1 MCDFFVYVHFLLY
14 LCGVIIKRLS
24 MKKSLL
30 CLFAGLLCCVSQA
43 MADVTFRVNV
53 PEGTQHCYVVGA
65 LPELSNW
72 AAGSGVVMTKVDGQ
86 NQFVVTVAG
95 ITAADVSASEGYKY
109 VCGPDWKYVEVTASN
124 GEMANR
130 KIVGNPDVVA
140 KWRNVYTAIGIV
152 ENWEIAGK
160 QYPVQILLPS
170 NYDASKEY
178 NVTYMF
184 GRHQRYRD
192 AGSDTEM
199 GDRILYSDSWAVADT
214 VAAMEQRGEEVGV
227 VVVIYAQLPEFTPWE
242 NEEYMGT
249 GAAEEFLQGFVED
262 FKPAFEAKYP
272 IAQGKEHCTIMGAD
286 VAGLFAMY
294 ASLEYPELF
303 GKCGLFSPAIWY
315 NSQEMKEYATAY
327 EKDLAGTHVVMVSTT
342 GDVAMTTDEVDYY
355 STWMES
361 QGATV
366 SEIVVAGAHD
376 DKTWGK
382 AVSAVI
388 NNTTTTN
395 KNNNH
400 SVWQQHSHTARE
412 AAAIEDY
419 AAVTWYF
426 MKGEGT
432 TTLTCEG
439 TATQKGSFYKDGKTA
454 TDAQI
459 LVKEIP
465 VDGKK
470 YSYYWNLNS
479 GSQCDGELLMA
490 SPKDI
495 GFKNTRSTIS
505 WQRVAVFADGS
516 YEQSAASATNFK
528 VNGVTMAVGANYE
541 VSAQVSLS
549 DSKVVSVH
557 YGSVNSGSDMGEL
570 VQATVSDNCLKAQV
584 VYSYLT
590 NKLTVTET
598 AWGSS
603 DIDLAYM
610 KVEPAVVRPGT
621 AAKLKVKINEKN
633 GYNVKFR
640 MNHNNQSSQAISLN
654 AGENGEQV
662 YTIAAPESGIY
673 GFYLDIELNGNTT
686 KAHRAVYLKVLDGQ
700 TRMMTVMNPY
710 KEVDWESIEHNKSN
724 MHTHTIQSN
733 DPVDKFTTNY
743 VVDRY
748 QAAGYKVLA
757 LSDHDYNSY
766 PWQLFPQF
774 MSGQEARDPEAM
786 GMLAVPGN
794 ELSKDNTNS
803 WEERTGGQFNHH
815 NDFFTGRQGQEFA
828 SLQESYAYTYVLGGM
843 QIINHPGQY
852 WSLDHSY
859 SDSEK
864 NGPEWHAKN
873 FKDFPSLVGLEVYN
887 QGDRRSNDRIL
898 WDQILERTMP
908 ERPVFGYSG
917 DDTHNDDQLF
927 RNYNYMLMQ
936 ELTTDEL
943 KDAMRKGES
952 YFCYEPK
959 GSGEGKAPRIS
970 YIDVDE
976 EEKTITIEANG
987 MVKWIFGTDKTSDA
1001 ASSRRSTV
1009 VGIGNT
1015 FCYQG
1020 YQGNYVRALIT
1031 NEYGETCTQPFG
1043 FANTSTVGVEN
1054 VLTDQ
1059 QMLLLLYPNPAQS
1072 YLSVFMNQWEE
1083 EDEIRVYDMQGKE
1096 VKRETVA
1103 GAHTMMQVGELQAGM
1118 YIVVAGKRTSK
1129 FVKE

>member
-1 MCDFFVYVHFLLY
+1 
-14 LCGVIIKRLS
+14 

-30 CLFAGLLCCVSQA
+30 AILMGLLCSISHVS
-43 MADVTFRVNV
+43 ADVTFTANV
-53 PEGTQHCYVVGA
+53 PEGTKQCYVVGA
-65 LPELSNW
+65 LPELSSW
-72 AAGSGVVMTKVDGQ
+72 SAGAAVAMQRVGTA
-86 NQFVVTVAG
+86 NQFTVTIKG
-95 ITAADVSASEGYKY
+95 ISAADVSASEGYKY

-124 GEMANR
+124 GELANR
-130 KIVGNPDVVA
+130 KTVGNPDVVA
-140 KWRNVYTAIGIV
+140 RWRNVYEAIGIV

-184 GRHQRYRD
+184 GRHQRYRKAGDD
-192 AGSDTEM
+192 AEM
-199 GDRILYSDSWAVADT
+199 GDRILYPDSWGVAAT
-214 VAAMEQRGEEVGV
+214 VAEMEQRGEEPGII
-227 VVVIYAQLPEFTPWE
+227 VVIYAQLPEFTPWA

-249 GAAEEFLQGFVED
+249 GQADAFLKGFVED
-262 FKPAFEAKYP
+262 FKPVFEQKYA
-272 IAQGKEHCTIMGAD
+272 ISSNNSDCTIMGAD
-286 VAGLFAMY
+286 VAGLFAFY
-294 ASLEYPELF
+294 ATIKHPHLF
-303 GKCGLFSPAIWY
+303 GRCVMFSPAFWY
-315 NSQEMKEYATAY
+315 NKKELRDFIGQLTP
-327 EKDLAGTHVVMVSTT
+327 THTSTYFLFVET
-342 GDVAMTTDEVDYY
+342 SADSNWITDEITYY
-355 STWMES
+355 ENWINNN
-361 QGATV
+361 V
-366 SEIVVAGAHD
+366 SFAHVYKIEGEHD
-376 DKTWGK
+376 DRTWGTMF
-382 AVSAVI
+382 A
-388 NNTTTTN
+388 TTLFDIPIELPTT
-395 KNNNH
+395 
-400 SVWQQHSHTARE
+400 E
-412 AAAIEDY
+412 AAISNKQSITDY
-419 AAVTWYF
+419 TANNWYF
-426 MKGEGT
+426 MKGEGAT
-432 TTLTCEG
+432 SLTCEG
-439 TATQKGSFYKDGKTA
+439 TPTQKGNFYKDGKTPS
-454 TDAQI
+454 DAQI

-479 GSQCDGELLMA
+479 SSTCDGELLLS

-495 GFKNTRSTIS
+495 GFKNTRKTTS

-516 YEQSAASATNFK
+516 YEQSAASSEHFK
-528 VNGVTMAVGANYE
+528 VNGTTMTLGSNYE
-541 VSAQVSLS
+541 VSANVTLG
-549 DSKVVSVH
+549 DDKTISVH

-570 VQATVSDNCLKAQV
+570 VSSTASDDCIKATVT
-584 VYSYLT
+584 YSYLT
-590 NKLTVTET
+590 NQLTVTET
-598 AWGSS
+598 AWGSAS
-603 DIDLAYM
+603 STDIELEYM
-610 KVEPAVVRPGT
+610 AVEPAVVHPGT
-621 AAKLKVKINEKN
+621 PITLKVKINAHN
-633 GYNVKFR
+633 GYNVNFR
-640 MNHNNQSSQAISLN
+640 MNHNNQSSQAINLS
-654 AGENGEQV
+654 AGTNGEMV
-662 YTIAAPESGIY
+662 YTIASPESGIY

-686 KAHRAVYLKVLDGQ
+686 KAHKAVYLKVLDGQ
-700 TRMMTVMNPY
+700 SKTMTVLNPY
-710 KEVDWESIEHNKSN
+710 KEVDWESVEHNKSN
-724 MHTHTIQSN
+724 MHTHTRQSN
-733 DPVDKFTTNY
+733 DPVEKFTTNY

-757 LSDHDYNSY
+757 LTDHDYNSY

-774 MSGQEARDPEAM
+774 MSGQQARNPEAM

-803 WEERTGGQFNHH
+803 WDERTGGQFNHH
-815 NDFFTGRQGQEFA
+815 NDFFTGRHGQEFA

-859 SDSEK
+859 SESEK

-1043 FANTSTVGVEN
+1043 FADISTVDVEN
-1054 VLTDQ
+1054 VHAGQ

-1083 EDEIRVYDMQGKE
+1083 EDEIRVYDLQGKE

-1103 GAHTMMQVGELQAGM
+1103 GAHTMMQVGELQAGI
-1118 YIVVAGKRTSK
+1118 YVVVAGKRTSK